1 MVSSEERLKI
11 LQMLEEGKITAEEAS
26 NLIRALGKQE
36 RKRRAVSSSQNEPR
50 WLRVRVTEPDKER
63 ASVNVNLPLN
73 MVNVGLRMGAR
84 FIPEFGGLDLEEL
97 GEALRA
103 GMTGK
108 IVDVIDEE
116 DGSHVE
122 VYIE

>member
-1 MVSSEERLKI
+1 MVSSDERLKI
-11 LQMLEEGKITAEEAS
+11 LQMLEDGKINAEEAS

-36 RKRRAVSSSQNEPR
+36 RKRRPTTMPQAEPR

-73 MVNVGLRMGAR
+73 MVNVGLKMGAR
-84 FIPEFGGLDLEEL
+84 FIPEFDGLDLEEL
-97 GEALRA
+97 GEALRT

-108 IVDVIDEE
+108 IVDVVDEE